1 MILEQSTVIAYT
13 DTFLF
18 MFYASLPVLL
28 VILTLRKVNLL
39 TAGQPGEQQQ
49 HMEAME

>member
-1 MILEQSTVIAYT
+1 
-13 DTFLF
+13 

-39 TAGQPGEQQQ
+39 TAGQDTPPSQ
-49 HMEAME
+49 MEAME